1 MKILSSL
8 IWSPNLLI
16 KWKTASS
23 IRLSSTK
30 FKIPIHKIAI
40 KTTKRIVQIRTQ
52 NGLTYQAK
60 RYPPRPKRRFSTKL
74 LLRKKEVRIFFYFLK
89 LFPRFIFC
97 FQKTKRKRRSQEAKK
112 DPLPPRFCFKSGK
125 ENIFI
130 FAAFASLFFLSAV
143 IG

>member
-74 LLRKKEVRIFFYFLK
+74 LLRKNEVQIFFIFLNYSPD
-89 LFPRFIFC
+89 LFSAS
-97 FQKTKRKRRSQEAKK
+97 KKRSESVVLKKQRRT
-112 DPLPPRFCFKSGK
+112 LCLRG
-125 ENIFI
+125 
-130 FAAFASLFFLSAV
+130 FASKVGRKTFLFSPHL
-143 IG
+143 